1 MELTHCEREIGVVH
15 QHVDSSPL
23 FLNCRNH
30 CSHLVVPR
38 YVRLKDHTST
48 AVSLNLLENLLRSFL
63 VLVIVDNDLG
73 AGLRKTL
80 CSGRTN
86 PAASPGAQSDFPLER
101 PASGLLGHG
110 FKSSNSDR
118 VFRRALFILRSVVF
132 KGEKLHLHVRRAVTV
147 QNPIDPA
154 WLAVKGLKR
163 PTGQLT

>member
-1 MELTHCEREIGVVH
+1 MELTHCEREIGVVY
-15 QHVDSSPL
+15 QHVDSSPP

-38 YVRLKDHTST
+38 YVGWKDHTST
-48 AVSLNLLENLLRSFL
+48 AVSLNLLKILLCGFL

-86 PAASPGAQSDFPLER
+86 PAAPPGDQNDSSLER
-101 PASGLLGHG
+101 LASGLLGHG
-110 FKSSNSDR
+110 LKSSNCDR

-132 KGEKLHLHVRRAVTV
+132 KGEKLHLHVGRALTV
-147 QNPIDPA
+147 QN
-154 WLAVKGLKR
+154 
-163 PTGQLT
+163 

>member
-1 MELTHCEREIGVVH
+1 MFDCLMKTLPRELMELTHLERKIGVVH
-15 QHVDSSPL
+15 QHVDASPL
-23 FLNCRNH
+23 FLNCHNH
-30 CSHLVVPR
+30 SSHLVVPR

-48 AVSLNLLENLLRSFL
+48 AVSLNLPKNLLCGFL

-86 PAASPGAQSDFPLER
+86 PAAPPGDQNDSSLEP

-110 FKSSNSDR
+110 FKSSNCNR

-132 KGEKLHLHVRRAVTV
+132 KGEKLHLHVR
-147 QNPIDPA
+147 
-154 WLAVKGLKR
+154 
-163 PTGQLT
+163 

>member
-1 MELTHCEREIGVVH
+1 GLGRSAGCVA
-15 QHVDSSPL
+15 Q
-23 FLNCRNH
+23 
-30 CSHLVVPR
+30 
-38 YVRLKDHTST
+38 
-48 AVSLNLLENLLRSFL
+48 AVWAACCGWCMQARRR
-63 VLVIVDNDLG
+63 G
-73 AGLRKTL
+73 PAPATPPAPPPPPPPP
-80 CSGRTN
+80 
-86 PAASPGAQSDFPLER
+86 PAAPGACPRGGR